1 MKRPGE
7 LLSSFDRSW
16 DDFSGAWKKARAKA
30 SEKSIHDLR
39 VSTRR
44 LIATLELVRA
54 LAKRSE
60 IDEMHRNF
68 KKVLKRMGPLRD
80 IQVQLEGVS
89 RLSASGLIGDF
100 KKMLERRERREIDK
114 VRSELKRERKRH
126 LSGNVKDVR
135 AEFTGLY
142 ESLGIEKFRIAV
154 ERVLTLRRTEFLK
167 AERQFHKLQPLN
179 DEALH
184 EMRIALKKLRY
195 VVEASQPVLGASAKQ
210 SAKQMQAFQQLLGDA
225 RDVEMLRAVLETWAA
240 KRGKKMAVVPA
251 LDSLAEKRALL
262 LKRIMESSLEIEELL
277 KVKAMKPAAE
287 KTHVAGGTVVVT
299 DKTPVGTIS

>member
-7 LLSSFDRSW
+7 LLSLFDRSW
-16 DDFSGAWKKARAKA
+16 EDFSGAWKKARAKA

-44 LIATLELVRA
+44 LIATLELVRS
-54 LAKRSE
+54 LARREEVDHLQRS
-60 IDEMHRNF
+60 F

-80 IQVQLEGVS
+80 VQVQLEGIS
-89 RLSASGLIGDF
+89 HISGAGLIDDF
-100 KKMLERRERREIDK
+100 KKMLERRESREIDK

-135 AEFTGLY
+135 KEFSSLY
-142 ESLGIEKFRIAV
+142 ESLGIEKFRTAV
-154 ERVLTLRRTEFLK
+154 ERVLTSRRNEFLR
-167 AERQFHKLQPLN
+167 AERRFHKLQPLN

-195 VVEASQPVLGASAKQ
+195 VVEAAQPVLGASAKQ

-225 RDVEMLRAVLETWAA
+225 RDVEMLRAGLETWAA

-251 LDSLAEKRALL
+251 LDGLAEKREQM
-262 LKRIMESSLEIEELL
+262 LKRIMESSVEIEELL

-287 KTHVAGGTVVVT
+287 KTHVAGGTVIAT